1 MITPPKTYEELNAL
15 IINKVEENYNLEY
28 KSADALLH
36 IGYKNNKK
44 DGASELIKDA
54 SAMAN
59 AAGGIIIYGIK
70 EFDDAERKHLPEKI
84 TPIKRIEFSKERIEQ
99 LINGNIMPKIEGL
112 LIHPIELANS
122 DEVAY
127 VIEIP
132 QGKTAHQNTK
142 DQRYYKRQNFEATAM
157 LDFEIRD
164 IMHRNAFPQL
174 TLEFEFTNRINKGQE
189 DFINGRF
196 GSAIEH
202 YLIIRIK
209 NIGSVY
215 ASYVNYF
222 VEINR
227 FFVDESDF
235 QEYPTKRSDVSG
247 EKFLEFYGENIVRDI
262 LGTEYVGLGSQP
274 KYGPSRYDPI
284 LPKMRSRQ
292 ELLKLQTRQPQGL
305 QFKAFENSVISW
317 RIYADNAP
325 EQIGQIRIGDI
336 PTFKEYASL

>member
-44 DGASELIKDA
+44 DGASELIKDV

-59 AAGGIIIYGIK
+59 AAGGIVIYGIK

-112 LIHPIELANS
+112 LIHPIELENS

-164 IMHRNAFPQL
+164 IMNRGSYPKL
-174 TLEFEFTNRINKGQE
+174 VLEFEIIKEVVVGNNLIPQMFVQNKSNIQY
-189 DFINGRF
+189 
-196 GSAIEH
+196 
-202 YLIIRIK
+202 YLKFVLK
-209 NIGSVY
+209 NVGNVY
-215 ASYVNYF
+215 ANYVNYF
-222 VEINR
+222 IEVNK
-227 FFVDESDF
+227 
-235 QEYPTKRSDVSG
+235 Y
-247 EKFLEFYGENIVRDI
+247 FLEDAEASHLNITRKENDGKVYVEFYGENTIRDI
-262 LGTEYVGLGSQP
+262 VDTEQTAFGLMP
-274 KYGPSRYDPI
+274 KYGTSRFDPI
-284 LPKMRSRQ
+284 LPRMKSRS
-292 ELLKLQTRQPQGL
+292 EKLKIKSDIFFL
-305 QFKAFENSVISW
+305 KALKDEKLSW
-317 RIYADNAP
+317 KIYADNAP
-325 EQIGQIRIGDI
+325 ISIGSVRIGDLLTYKDEI
-336 PTFKEYASL
+336 NI